1 MTSGPSREIGQGMT
15 KPDTGTMAK
24 IAEATGFSISTVSRA
39 LNRPELVA
47 EKTRKQVL
55 KVADDL
61 SFHPNRAASGLR
73 SGSHRCLALLVG
85 DISQPWYSMITKSVD
100 TVCAEHSFALQLKSF
115 GHDRAKALSYLA
127 RIPYEGVDGI
137 IINTGDDLGI
147 PEIRA
152 QLARIVERGIHVV
165 TIGQTIPDLDVPT
178 ILYDDYSGA
187 EQATTHLAEAWGMPL
202 AFLGAIRGSIPAEDR
217 WQGFRSVVRSHGQ
230 TDGIRI
236 VTDGYDY
243 KAGYSAM
250 AAHLRVGPWPRGVLA
265 SNDQLAVGAVRAI
278 KDLGGTVGT
287 DIAVVGFGDLD
298 FAPYL
303 VPSLSSVSGSVQ
315 EIAGAATNR
324 LISMVKGEA
333 QGTAIPPIT
342 APRKLVIR
350 ESSQPPA
357 SASGERH
364 PQGEGAYP

>member
-1 MTSGPSREIGQGMT
+1 MTR
-15 KPDTGTMAK
+15 PDAGTMAE

-47 EKTRKQVL
+47 ENTRKKVL
-55 KVADDL
+55 KVADEL

-85 DISQPWYSMITKSVD
+85 DISQPWYSMIAKSVD

-115 GHDRAKALSYLA
+115 GHDQAKALSYLA

-137 IINTGDDLGI
+137 IINTGDDLGS

-152 QLARIVERGIHVV
+152 QLARIAERGIHVV
-165 TIGQTIPDLDVPT
+165 TIGQTIPGLDVPT
-178 ILYDDYSGA
+178 ILYDDYCGA
-187 EQATTHLAEAWGMPL
+187 EEATAHLVEDWGVPL
-202 AFLGAIRGSIPAEDR
+202 VFLGAIRGSVPAENR
-217 WQGFRSVVRSHGQ
+217 WQGFSSVVRRHGQ
-230 TDGIRI
+230 ADGIRI

-250 AAHLRVGPWPRGVLA
+250 SAHLRVGPWPKGVLA
-265 SNDQLAVGAVRAI
+265 SNDQLAVGAIRAI
-278 KDLGGTVGT
+278 TDLGGTVGT

-303 VPSLSSVSGSVQ
+303 VPPLSSVSGSVQ

-324 LISMVKGEA
+324 LISLVKGEA
-333 QGTAIPPIT
+333 QGNAMPPIT
-342 APRKLVIR
+342 VPRKLVIR
-350 ESSQPPA
+350 ESSQPPP
-357 SASGERH
+357 SAGTADWEKPGERH
-364 PQGEGAYP
+364 QREGANP